1 LGESSKSN
9 NNRDSFA
16 SEFSA
21 KRRRGYRW
29 GNVLVLLVVLSV
41 GIPAIRALFR
51 KLAQFMKEEEEKH
64 RKQQQLLIQQQHQQQ
79 QHHQPQPP
87 LHLSQ
92 QRSTQSGR
100 NYSVR

>member
-1 LGESSKSN
+1 LGEPSQS

-51 KLAQFMKEEEEKH
+51 KLSQFMKEEEEKH
-64 RKQQQLLIQQQHQQQ
+64 RKQQQLLIQQHQQHQQ
-79 QHHQPQPP
+79 HQPP

-100 NYSVR
+100 YYSVR